1 MAKGSFIFAMNRR
14 KAIAVT
20 EAEEVTV
27 ELAKS
32 AVVHV
37 TSLPQILVDLNS
49 IRKKN

>member
-27 ELAKS
+27 TVEWQNQSYSCYVSFVL
-32 AVVHV
+32 
-37 TSLPQILVDLNS
+37 
-49 IRKKN
+49 R

>member
-27 ELAKS
+27 EWQNQSYSCYVSFVL
-32 AVVHV
+32 
-37 TSLPQILVDLNS
+37 
-49 IRKKN
+49 R

>member
-32 AVVHV
+32 AVFMSRQFCVA
-37 TSLPQILVDLNS
+37 LI
-49 IRKKN
+49 